1 MLACHLAVVY
11 LDTAHAGDL
20 GAVIRIAKTT
30 LTEHYDDALFFTMLD
45 LAGDTFLVARS
56 EGDNAVMG
64 FALAVRQTPYEARL
78 IVIAVDPLFQGQNVG
93 RRLLSEVEKRLLRR
107 GVMSITLE
115 VRENNMGAISFY
127 RRAGYDIGQ
136 SVPRYYS
143 DGGRAIM
150 MRKGL

>member
-1 MLACHLAVVY
+1 MVFI
-11 LDTAHAGDL
+11 DTASSDDL
-20 GAVIRIAKTT
+20 ASVIRIAKTT

-56 EGDNAVMG
+56 DGDAAVMG

-78 IVIAVDPLFQGQNVG
+78 IVIAVDPGFQGQNVG
-93 RRLLSEVEKRLLRR
+93 KRLLSEVEKRLLRR

-115 VRENNMGAISFY
+115 VRETNMGAISFY
-127 RRAGYDIGQ
+127 RRAGYEIGQ

-150 MRKGL
+150 MRKAL